1 MEVILNL
8 RGLFEYITRPFDG
21 FGDLFVFGSNPLFTA
36 VGAGVKSDASYSS

>member
-8 RGLFEYITRPFDG
+8 RGLFEDITRPFDG
-21 FGDLFVFGSNPLFTA
+21 FGDLFVFRPLFTA